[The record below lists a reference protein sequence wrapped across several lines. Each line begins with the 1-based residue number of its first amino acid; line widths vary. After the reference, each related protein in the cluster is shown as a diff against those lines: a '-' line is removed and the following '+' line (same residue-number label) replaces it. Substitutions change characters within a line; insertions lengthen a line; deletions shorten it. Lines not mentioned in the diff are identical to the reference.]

1 MLLHKDA
8 VISGFAGGSG
18 KGGGGGQYDK
28 LGLYVC
34 MYIYIYVYLS
44 IPLHGLCWASV
55 GRSWVKP
62 KEATT
67 PEPVV

>member
-18 KGGGGGQYDK
+18 KGGGQYDK

-34 MYIYIYVYLS
+34 MYIYMYIYQY
-44 IPLHGLCWASV
+44 PCMDFGGLPWDGV
-55 GRSWVKP
+55 G
-62 KEATT
+62 
-67 PEPVV
+67 